1 MREIA
6 WVGTAR
12 WPGAGQGVAEVGS
25 PAPTPSSSTPIPF
38 HPPPR
43 APRAETHNLSPARLP
58 GEHVVSSR
66 AVATAR
72 AKPRNANPAA
82 IARELKNIMEDC
94 D

>member
-1 MREIA
+1 MRLLRYRM
-6 WVGTAR
+6 VLD
-12 WPGAGQGVAEVGS
+12 AGQGRGGAGS
-25 PAPTPSSSTPIPF
+25 PTPHTSSSTPTPQS
-38 HPPPR
+38 PPPR
-43 APRAETHNLSPARLP
+43 AARAEAHNLSPARLP